1 MVDAKVARRQTAKL
15 SFADGEVM
23 VTPQDRDIF
32 FISAQRA
39 TEACRDAVQSD
50 QTFKR
55 FESEVLLPLH
65 EWCESHADS
74 VSACYLP
81 VPSGSIKVFVI
92 TSNPRYDFELGE
104 GLAALELNLAQA
116 GWRVSVTQ
124 IPAAEGDSLGTFFS
138 PEGALE
144 VYAQRVPAS
153 VEGGN

>member
-1 MVDAKVARRQTAKL
+1 MGPRRKPAKL

-32 FISAQRA
+32 FISAKRA
-39 TEACRDAVQSD
+39 TEACRDAVQTD

-55 FESEVLLPLH
+55 FESEVLMPVH
-65 EWCESHADS
+65 QWCETHADR

-81 VPSGSIKVFVI
+81 IPAGLVRVFVI
-92 TSNPRYDFELGE
+92 TSSPKYDFALGE
-104 GLAALELNLAQA
+104 GLAALEMSLARA

-144 VYAQRVPAS
+144 VYAQRVAAS
-153 VEGGN
+153 DQG

>member
-1 MVDAKVARRQTAKL
+1 MADAKAARRKPAKL

-32 FISAQRA
+32 FISAKRA
-39 TEACRDAVQSD
+39 TEACREAIQSD

-55 FESEVLLPLH
+55 FESEILLPLH
-65 EWCESHADS
+65 EWCEAHADR

-81 VPSGSIKVFVI
+81 IPSGSIRVFVI
-92 TSNPRYDFELGE
+92 TSCPKYDFELGE
-104 GLAALELNLAQA
+104 GLAALELKLAQA
-116 GWRVSVTQ
+116 GWRISVTQ

-144 VYAQRVPAS
+144 VYAQRVATS
-153 VEGGN
+153 DQG